1 MAGANEY
8 LLCVRDQLSQ
18 RAEKF
23 HKEIREESLG
33 MKRHSPQKI

>member
-8 LLCVRDQLSQ
+8 LLCVRDELS
-18 RAEKF
+18 RSTEKF

-33 MKRHSPQKI
+33 MKRNSPQKI